1 MKLSPTKTTIAPKST
16 TILGWTWS
24 DGTICATPHRVATLS
39 SCALPHNVKALR
51 SFIGAYKVLVRVI
64 PKCAGLMTPLDT
76 AVAGRQSK
84 DPIIWSDE
92 LRSAFAK
99 AQSSLSSR
107 QSITLPRPSDTLWIV
122 TDGAVK
128 NSGIGATLYAV
139 KEGKPLLAGFFCAKL
154 RAHQIRWIPCEVEAL
169 GIATAIKHFS
179 PYIIQSQQKPCVL
192 TDSKPCVQVFEKLC
206 RGEFSAS
213 PRVSTFLATVS
224 HYQAS
229 LRHLP
234 GCANLPS
241 DFASRNAAHCTE
253 PNCQI
258 CSFIHCME
266 HSTVRPVSVEDIIA
280 GDVRLPFTNRSAW
293 AALQMECPDLRRTH
307 AHLTGHLVK

>member
-1 MKLSPTKTTIAPKST
+1 MQIPNKFAPKST

-24 DGTICATPHRVATLS
+24 DGTICATQHRVATLS

-76 AVAGRQSK
+76 AVAGRL
-84 DPIIWSDE
+84 WSDE

-122 TDGAVK
+122 TDGTVK

-139 KEGKPLLAGFFCAKL
+139 REGKPLLAGFFCAKL

-169 GIATAIKHFS
+169 GIATAIKHFQ
-179 PYIIQSQQKPCVL
+179 PI
-192 TDSKPCVQVFEKLC
+192 
-206 RGEFSAS
+206 
-213 PRVSTFLATVS
+213 
-224 HYQAS
+224 HYPVPTEAM
-229 LRHLP
+229 
-234 GCANLPS
+234 
-241 DFASRNAAHCTE
+241 CT
-253 PNCQI
+253 
-258 CSFIHCME
+258 H
-266 HSTVRPVSVEDIIA
+266 
-280 GDVRLPFTNRSAW
+280 
-293 AALQMECPDLRRTH
+293 
-307 AHLTGHLVK
+307 